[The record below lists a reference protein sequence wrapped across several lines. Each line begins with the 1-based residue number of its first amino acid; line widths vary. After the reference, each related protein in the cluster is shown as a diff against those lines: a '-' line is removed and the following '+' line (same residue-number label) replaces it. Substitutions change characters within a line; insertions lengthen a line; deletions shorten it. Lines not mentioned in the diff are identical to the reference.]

1 MSVLGLAACGILNY
15 PEYVRQLLRIINR
28 CHCNFAS
35 TTSRARAGTLERS
48 APRPPQWRAKR
59 ADGHEQSAPRPL
71 QRNHVVNLLPSINFD
86 LVSRHIA
93 DYNAISNCKSI
104 HIYQT
109 NMCSHLAPGYKNYPL
124 ENYFTVPLLI
134 THKTGLSCQVVPP

>member
-15 PEYVRQLLRIINR
+15 PEYVGQLLRIINR
-28 CHCNFAS
+28 CHCKFAS
-35 TTSRARAGTLERS
+35 TASRARRDT
-48 APRPPQWRAKR
+48 RAEC
-59 ADGHEQSAPRPL
+59 AAAASTAS
-71 QRNHVVNLLPSINFD
+71 NHVVNLLPSTNFD

-93 DYNAISNCKSI
+93 DYNGISNCKSV
-104 HIYQT
+104 HNYQT

-134 THKTGLSCQVVPP
+134 THKTGFLSQVVPP

>member
-1 MSVLGLAACGILNY
+1 MSVLGLSAFGILNY

-28 CHCNFAS
+28 CHCKFAS
-35 TTSRARAGTLERS
+35 TVSRARRDARAERAAAAS
-48 APRPPQWRAKR
+48 TA
-59 ADGHEQSAPRPL
+59 S
-71 QRNHVVNLLPSINFD
+71 NHVVNLLPSINFD

-93 DYNAISNCKSI
+93 DYNAISNCKSV
-104 HIYQT
+104 HTYQT

-134 THKTGLSCQVVPP
+134 THKTGFLCQVVPP

>member
-1 MSVLGLAACGILNY
+1 MSVLGLAAFGILNY

-28 CHCNFAS
+28 CHCNIAS
-35 TTSRARAGTLERS
+35 MVSRARRDA
-48 APRPPQWRAKR
+48 RAKR
-59 ADGHEQSAPRPL
+59 AAATSTAS
-71 QRNHVVNLLPSINFD
+71 NYVVNLLPSINFD

-93 DYNAISNCKSI
+93 DYNVISNCKSI
-104 HIYQT
+104 HTYQT

-134 THKTGLSCQVVPP
+134 NHKTGFLCQVIPP